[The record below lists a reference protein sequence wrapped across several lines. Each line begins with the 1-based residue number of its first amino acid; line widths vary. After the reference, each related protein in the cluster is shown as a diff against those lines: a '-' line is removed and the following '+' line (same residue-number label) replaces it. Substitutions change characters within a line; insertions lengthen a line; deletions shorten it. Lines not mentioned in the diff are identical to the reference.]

1 MNKGKR
7 GKREEAQR
15 KEKWIEGGRKEL
27 RERRRLGSLRR
38 KRREVRGGG
47 RVGYQKVEEE
57 GKEKKEGRRKVE
69 GVG

>member
-15 KEKWIEGGRKEL
+15 KEKWMEGGRKEL

-38 KRREVRGGG
+38 KRREVGGG

-69 GVG
+69 GEG